1 MLRSRLLRLAHPR
14 SGAVAARSLTA
25 SITAFHTTTAT
36 VVQKRFQSGSSAS
49 SGVDEMLAG
58 PQIISGNVVAPV
70 THEQVW
76 SLWNEG
82 NLFSLQLAQ
91 MREFL
96 SGVGIAT
103 DPAAKKAAV
112 VRRLEEYLQAKD
124 KINAAAVGDAAV
136 AAAAAAAGDRG
147 GQGQDYGNWAS
158 SGATQPETL
167 LDLAQ
172 AGFYQGA
179 TTMVPRA
186 FQLLTVGSSAEAVV
200 SRVNTAAFPGF
211 PANTECYT
219 LSASDAEGALQARY
233 SKVLQW
239 CLLNMSN
246 LRMDGELSVEVG
258 KLLLTASAMRH
269 NERVVSA
276 YTLQQRMQLTK
287 PYTWISS
294 VPESAIGA
302 VEKFLAEKGF
312 DLVSKN
318 ARLTYEGTI
327 KRANDSLEV
336 VLNEHTKVDG
346 VYGAW
351 VDVQT
356 AFCTSLEKPDL
367 LVLLRSRAPVSAQ
380 DRDTYSRTQVI
391 ELAQDDV
398 SDVLP
403 PEHGQLVYLSENES
417 RHFERLNAKGIA
429 IVVREIKRQPLIV
442 LRDDE
447 EDARVEY
454 RISVDIPASA
464 GSHTMDVR
472 AVGLEVL
479 TLAEELSAAVQAPFN
494 EAYGLTYSPS
504 ASS

>member
-1 MLRSRLLRLAHPR
+1 MLRSRLLHLVHQR
-14 SGAVAARSLTA
+14 SCAFAARSPAA
-25 SITAFHTTTAT
+25 SITTFSTI
-36 VVQKRFQSGSSAS
+36 VQKRFQSSSSPS
-49 SGVDEMLAG
+49 SGLPEVAPGLEIA
-58 PQIISGNVVAPV
+58 SANVQAPV
-70 THEQVW
+70 TYEQVW

-82 NLFSLQLAQ
+82 NLFSLQVAQ
-91 MREFL
+91 MRDFL
-96 SGVGIAT
+96 SKVGVTT
-103 DPAAKKAAV
+103 DVTAKKAAV
-112 VRRLEEYLQAKD
+112 VRRLEEYLQAND
-124 KINAAAVGDAAV
+124 KINSAATGDAVGAAST
-136 AAAAAAAGDRG
+136 AAAAAGG
-147 GQGQDYGNWAS
+147 LKGADYGNWAT
-158 SGATQPETL
+158 SGSTQPETL

-179 TTMVPRA
+179 ATMVPRA
-186 FQLLTVGSSAEAVV
+186 FQLLTVGSSSEAVV

-219 LSASDAEGALQARY
+219 LSASDAEGAMQARY

-246 LRMDGELSVEVG
+246 LRMDGELTVEVG
-258 KLLLTASAMRH
+258 KLLLTTSAMRH

-276 YTLQQRMQLTK
+276 YTLQQRLQLTR
-287 PYTWISS
+287 PYTWISC
-294 VPESAIGA
+294 VPESAISA
-302 VEKFLAEKGF
+302 VEKLLAEKGF

-327 KRANDSLEV
+327 KRTNDNLEV
-336 VLNEHTKVDG
+336 VLDEHMKVDG
-346 VYGAW
+346 VYGEW
-351 VDVQT
+351 VCVQT

-367 LVLLRSRAPVSAQ
+367 RVLLRSRPPVSAQ
-380 DRDTYSRTQVI
+380 DRDTYSRTPVI
-391 ELAQDDV
+391 ELSQDDV

-442 LRDDE
+442 LRDEE

-464 GSHTMDVR
+464 GSHTVDVR

-479 TLAEELSAAVQAPFN
+479 TLAEELSAAVQVPFN
-494 EAYGLTYSPS
+494 EAYGLVRSSS

>member
-1 MLRSRLLRLAHPR
+1 MLRSRLCHAVRQR
-14 SGAVAARSLTA
+14 SCTSAARPHTRAAGSVLLPVATA
-25 SITAFHTTTAT
+25 AR
-36 VVQKRFQSGSSAS
+36 RFQSSSPELP
-49 SGVDEMLAG
+49 SGMD
-58 PQIISGNVVAPV
+58 ISVGQAAPPVAV
-70 THEQVW
+70 SHEQVW

-82 NLFSLQLAQ
+82 NLFSLQVAQ
-91 MREFL
+91 MREYL
-96 SGVGIAT
+96 SGVGVAT

-112 VRRLEEYLQAKD
+112 VRRLEEYLQTRD
-124 KINAAAVGDAAV
+124 RINAAATGDG
-136 AAAAAAAGDRG
+136 AAAASGGAAAS
-147 GQGQDYGNWAS
+147 QDYGNWAG

-179 TTMVPRA
+179 STMVPRA
-186 FQLLTVGSSAEAVV
+186 FQLLTMGSSAEAVV

-246 LRMDGELSVEVG
+246 LRMDGELCVEIG
-258 KLLLTASAMRH
+258 KLLLTPSAMRH

-276 YTLQQRMQLTK
+276 YTLQQRLQLTK
-287 PYTWISS
+287 PYTWVST
-294 VPESAIGA
+294 VPESAIAA
-302 VEKFLAEKGF
+302 VEGFLKEKGF
-312 DLVSKN
+312 ALASKSTQV
-318 ARLTYEGTI
+318 TYEGTI
-327 KRANDSLEV
+327 KRANDNLEV
-336 VLNEHTKVDG
+336 VLTEQMKVDG
-346 VYGAW
+346 VYGEW
-351 VDVQT
+351 VHVQT
-356 AFCTSLEKPDL
+356 AFCTSIEKPDL
-367 LVLLRSRAPVSAQ
+367 RVLLRSRPAISAQ
-380 DRDTYSRTQVI
+380 DRDTYSRTPVI

-398 SDVLP
+398 TDVLP
-403 PEHGQLVYLSENES
+403 PEHGQLIYLSENES
-417 RHFERLNAKGIA
+417 RRFERLNAKGIA

-464 GSHTMDVR
+464 GSQTMDVR

-479 TLAEELSAAVQAPFN
+479 ALAEELSTAVQGPFN
-494 EAYGLTYSPS
+494 EAYGLGPGRGAS
-504 ASS
+504 AQ